1 MVPPVLQLN
10 FDVGLNF
17 AYNDIEAIWEKYR
30 EWYLNEEGK
39 LNEKRRSFQEKPSRL
54 GFSNP
59 FQRLFWRRTLYFY
72 CREDIENGK
81 GES

>member
-1 MVPPVLQLN
+1 MPLWTELLRSVPLPTASLFLKKRDIANGSLQLN

-39 LNEKRRSFQEKPSRL
+39 LNEKRRSFWEKPSRL

-59 FQRLFWRRTLYFY
+59 F
-72 CREDIENGK
+72 
-81 GES
+81 